1 MSKTENEKPKAL
13 FRRYMTHTY
22 RRAAEIRQRKKD
34 FRKKKKK
41 KQR

>member
-1 MSKTENEKPKAL
+1 MSKTKDEKPKAL